1 VFDNLSFRRKKSN
14 INCVTPTAWMGKAL
28 GGSRRFKLYLFE
40 TPKDDCSRLLL
51 TALRGDRDV
60 SEVVPKPI
68 VPEPAGGDGF

>member
-1 VFDNLSFRRKKSN
+1 
-14 INCVTPTAWMGKAL
+14 MGKAL
-28 GGSRRFKLYLFE
+28 GGLRRFKLYLFE

-68 VPEPAGGDGF
+68 VPEPAGGTEF